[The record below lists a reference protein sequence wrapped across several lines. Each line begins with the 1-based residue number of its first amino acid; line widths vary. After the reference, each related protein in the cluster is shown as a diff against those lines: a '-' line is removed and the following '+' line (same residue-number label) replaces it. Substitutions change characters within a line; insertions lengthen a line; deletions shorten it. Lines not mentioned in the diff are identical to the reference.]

1 MAAIYRA
8 TFNSYTEL
16 KISVACYKDDD
27 IRYETVDKDGS
38 ILITE
43 HELDFYKNFGNGF
56 NKLEFVG
63 HLRPYAKMYEEERC
77 ATDPF

>member
-1 MAAIYRA
+1 MVAIYRA

-63 HLRPYAKMYEEERC
+63 YLRHYAKMYEEEEERSEV
-77 ATDPF
+77 